1 MRPNV
6 SPDFVPFYDE
16 QYSQICR
23 LLDLLR
29 EETEQMR
36 RDNVLKKHIVHTFEQ
51 PTFLGQP
58 PLIRPSFAKVIGFS
72 VDIDVRVALTPF
84 RFKLSKFVQFVL
96 REVGSSKSQVF
107 TTLKEPCAP

>member
-1 MRPNV
+1 MRPNA
-6 SPDFVPFYDE
+6 SPDVVPFYDD

-23 LLDLLR
+23 LVDLLR
-29 EETEQMR
+29 EESEQMR
-36 RDNVLKKHIVHTFEQ
+36 RGNVLEKHIVHTFEQ

-72 VDIDVRVALTPF
+72 VDIHVRAALTPF

-96 REVGSSKSQVF
+96 REIGSSNSQVF
-107 TTLKEPCAP
+107 IRPKELRAP